1 MMPTRISFG
10 GGVGEDCALAGRAAA
25 MRSVRDAARG
35 EIAFMLGGER
45 LLFRR
50 MGGAGTGWVI
60 GTKKT
65 PPWGRWRLTG
75 ERLLSWRLR
84 LYLQQVLQSL
94 FLHFAQVSQDLQH
107 LLQDLSDA
115 GAAANAEPR
124 VRAASVIAV
133 MKVFIFSVS

>member
-1 MMPTRISFG
+1 
-10 GGVGEDCALAGRAAA
+10 
-25 MRSVRDAARG
+25 
-35 EIAFMLGGER
+35 
-45 LLFRR
+45 
-50 MGGAGTGWVI
+50 VI

-115 GAAANAEPR
+115 GAAANADPK
-124 VRAASVIAV
+124 VRAASVTAV
-133 MKVFIFSVS
+133 MKVFIGSMS